1 MPIMK
6 QAKADGKDAYI
17 SVDKLYIDGVQYIE
31 ATQGSSS
38 STSMPR
44 RGARPASLGVKVTQR
59 QTLRRRARVI
69 YMY

>member
-31 ATQGSSS
+31 THEETSRSA
-38 STSMPR
+38 SMPR
-44 RGARPASLGVKVTQR
+44 RGPTAGE
-59 QTLRRRARVI
+59 RRGQGHTSPNP
-69 YMY
+69 